1 MVIRP
6 AASFVTLAPCPSSI
20 AALARMGDAEAT
32 SRFLL
37 AVAVVLVAARVT
49 GSLAARL
56 RQPRVIGEIIAGIVL
71 GPSLLGLLAPHA
83 AEWLLGGAVVQR
95 LAPVADLGLV
105 LFMFLVG
112 LELDVGHLRGA
123 GRKALAISWTSIVA
137 PFAFAVPLAVW
148 LHPRLGARTGRL
160 SFVVFLGAAMAITAF
175 PVLARILRDR
185 NLSTS
190 RIGALVITC
199 AAVDDVTAWF
209 LLAVAG
215 AVAGSG
221 TAADVLGIVLLVA
234 AFAAVA
240 LGVVRPVLA
249 RLPSLSPPLAVA
261 LALGCAW
268 VTEII
273 GVHALFGAFV
283 AGILVPRTPT
293 VRAAL
298 DDTLGTVAETVLLP
312 VFFVKVGLSTRVDL
326 MDSAYLGAIALVV
339 VLTAVAGKFGGSAV
353 AARLTGESWRDAATI
368 GTLMNTRGLT
378 EIVILTVG
386 LDLGVIGPE
395 LFTIMVIMALVTTVM
410 AGPLLS
416 VLLAGDDQTR
426 DDLVR
431 RATSLA
437 PRRRVPP
444 RFAKR
449 RS

>member
-1 MVIRP
+1 MGEAD
-6 AASFVTLAPCPSSI
+6 AA
-20 AALARMGDAEAT
+20 

-37 AVAVVLVAARVT
+37 AVAVVLLAARAA
-49 GSLAARL
+49 GLLAVRL
-56 RQPRVIGEIIAGIVL
+56 RQPRVIGEIVAGIVL
-71 GPSLLGLLAPHA
+71 GPSLLGLLAPDA
-83 AEWLLGGAVVQR
+83 AEWLLGAAVVQR
-95 LAPVADLGLV
+95 LAPVADIGLV

-137 PFAFAVPLAVW
+137 PFVLAVPLAVW

-185 NLSTS
+185 NLSAS

-199 AAVDDVTAWF
+199 AAVDDVTAWC

-215 AVAGSG
+215 ALAGSG
-221 TAADVLGIVLLVA
+221 TPADVVEIVLLAA
-234 AFAAVA
+234 AFAGVA
-240 LGVVRPVLA
+240 LGLLRPVLA
-249 RLPSLSPPLAVA
+249 RLPAMSPPLAVA

-268 VTEII
+268 VTESI
-273 GVHALFGAFV
+273 GVHAIFGAFM
-283 AGILVPRTPT
+283 AGIVVPRSPA
-293 VRAAL
+293 VRESL
-298 DDTLGTVAETVLLP
+298 DDSLGTVAEAVLLP
-312 VFFVKVGLSTRVDL
+312 VFFVKVGLSTRIDL
-326 MDSAYLGAIALVV
+326 MDSAYLWAIALVV

-386 LDLGVIGPE
+386 LELGVIGPE

-410 AGPLLS
+410 AGPLLG
-416 VLLAGDDQTR
+416 VLLPGDDQTR
-426 DDLVR
+426 VDLVR
-431 RATSLA
+431 RATSFA
-437 PRRRVPP
+437 DRRRVP